1 MSLRLKSTPE
11 AAGVARRALG
21 GSLDAVI
28 GAERGSDARLAV
40 SELVTNAVRH
50 GGLGSGDEIE
60 VSLKAADGTVHVTV
74 EQPTSAARAR
84 KLEGAERGSMGGFGL
99 FLVDQ
104 LADRWGVDP
113 GPPGRV
119 WLEIC

>member
-21 GSLDAVI
+21 GSIDAVI
-28 GAERGSDARLAV
+28 GAERAADFRLAV

-50 GGLGSGDEIE
+50 GGLRSSDEIE
-60 VSLKAADGTVHVTV
+60 VSVEAADGTVHVAV
-74 EQPTSAARAR
+74 EQPTSAAKAR
-84 KLEGAERGSMGGFGL
+84 KLERPERGPIGGFGL